1 MVVLLFL
8 LLTFKSD
15 DMDIK
20 ITLLVAALV
29 SYIGVTILAPFMMLV
44 SVILS
49 HANGQKGDGTG
60 EWLILFSFLFAIGFI
75 VETVHL
81 TLANL

>member
-1 MVVLLFL
+1 
-8 LLTFKSD
+8 
-15 DMDIK
+15 MDIK
-20 ITLLVAALV
+20 ITLLVAALLAYLLTSLV
-29 SYIGVTILAPFMMLV
+29 APFMMLV

-60 EWLILFSFLFAIGFI
+60 EWLILFSFLFAVAFI